1 MRWRR
6 KELRARSS
14 DAACRGNS
22 RHPSATIRPSTL
34 RRQSLK
40 QAAKRASAAVARRA
54 LPLGARRQLAV
65 LAGRQSWLPG
75 QHWWPHA
82 ILDDWRARDPNAF
95 HRFLWSHHL
104 AYAESYGTH
113 RFDRES
119 LNLTRQLL
127 VESLVANLAR
137 SGRLQE
143 VRSILDVGS
152 SLGYLLRMMEVDVFP
167 GADVFDGVDIDG
179 QAVVAGSH
187 YLRASGSR
195 VRLMHGDMAELDRLV
210 GDTTYDLV
218 VCAGTLMYL
227 DQHAAAEVVRGLIRR
242 TRIVVAMAD
251 LAHPEIDNA
260 FLERSGVRS
269 SDGAFIH
276 NLDAMVEHVGA
287 RVVWRRWDGARLLDG
302 NSVYFVFAEP
312 QDPRS
317 AAPV

>member
-1 MRWRR
+1 V
-6 KELRARSS
+6 
-14 DAACRGNS
+14 
-22 RHPSATIRPSTL
+22 
-34 RRQSLK
+34 
-40 QAAKRASAAVARRA
+40 AVW
-54 LPLGARRQLAV
+54 
-65 LAGRQSWLPG
+65 AGRQSWLPG
-75 QHWWPHA
+75 QHWWPHG

-113 RFDRES
+113 RFDPES

-187 YLRASGSR
+187 YLRGSGSR

-210 GDTTYDLV
+210 GDTMYDLV

-227 DQHAAAEVVRGLIRR
+227 DQRAAAEVVRGLIRR